1 MFDSEQI
8 AELDASATMSLVSG
22 THRLVLEQ
30 ECLLVQLA
38 AHWCDLHSPDSQ
50 PATERTRPGAE
61 RGQRVGGEGTAE
73 VLEFSAA
80 ELGAQLETTAGSA
93 KALMADALDLR
104 HRLPELWQLVCS
116 GRLRVWRARRVAQ
129 ATRHLGLNA
138 AMHVDSAVAP
148 AIVSLPWQRFETML
162 QAKIIEA
169 DPKAADEQAEVW
181 EAERFVRTGRTGQSG
196 LKLLI
201 AKANAGDV
209 IWFLATVNRIAEILR
224 LQGDLDSADV
234 RRSKAIGILAQPA
247 LALDLL
253 WQFRDEQRPAAEPQQ
268 PDEPVDNDPR
278 APFDRSTSGPTD
290 NSLPDSLVVRPSG
303 LDQRRLRPQVVLHIH
318 LGQEALL
325 ASVANGAGRL
335 GASGLGGGVARM
347 EGVGPVTLE
356 QVRRFLGQTSCKV
369 TVQPVIDP
377 VDVSAVDGYEIPRRI
392 KEAMFLRMPA
402 SCFPYAAGARR
413 MDLDHTKPYLPPA
426 RGGPPGQTGIHNLG
440 PLTRTEH
447 RIKTHSRWRLR
458 QPEPGVW
465 LWRSPHGAHYLVTDA
480 GTYNLGQG
488 AFARTVW
495 RAATRTNLDNA
506 NA

>member
-1 MFDSEQI
+1 
-8 AELDASATMSLVSG
+8 
-22 THRLVLEQ
+22 
-30 ECLLVQLA
+30 
-38 AHWCDLHSPDSQ
+38 
-50 PATERTRPGAE
+50 
-61 RGQRVGGEGTAE
+61 
-73 VLEFSAA
+73 
-80 ELGAQLETTAGSA
+80 
-93 KALMADALDLR
+93 
-104 HRLPELWQLVCS
+104 
-116 GRLRVWRARRVAQ
+116 
-129 ATRHLGLNA
+129 
-138 AMHVDSAVAP
+138 
-148 AIVSLPWQRFETML
+148 
-162 QAKIIEA
+162 
-169 DPKAADEQAEVW
+169 
-181 EAERFVRTGRTGQSG
+181 
-196 LKLLI
+196 LKSLI

-253 WQFRDEQRPAAEPQQ
+253 WQFRDEQQPAAEPQQ
-268 PDEPVDNDPR
+268 PDEPVDNHPG
-278 APFDRSTSGPTD
+278 APFDRSTTSELLAHRAGSPPPSSALAEERTPPLATPPCGGARFPTLVD
-290 NSLPDSLVVRPSG
+290 STDDMLPDSLVVRPSG
-303 LDQRRLRPQVVLHIH
+303 LDQRRLRPQVVLHLHIS
-318 LGQEALL
+318 QEALL
-325 ASVANGAGRL
+325 ASVASGTGGL
-335 GASGLGGGVARM
+335 GSSGLGGGVGRM

-369 TVQPVIDP
+369 MVQPVIDP

-413 MDLDHTKPYLPPA
+413 MDLDHTKPYMPLA
-426 RGGPPGQTGIHNLG
+426 RGGPPGQTGVHNLG
-440 PLTRTEH
+440 PLSRTEH

-495 RAATRTNLDNA
+495 RAATQKDSDGA